1 MTYMTIFENENVLRE
16 STFKAWEA
24 GLAPGSARIEG
35 KQSSGLLAQSREK
48 VKSINISTPVDR

>member
-1 MTYMTIFENENVLRE
+1 MTYVTIFDNEYISRE

-35 KQSSGLLAQSREK
+35 K
-48 VKSINISTPVDR
+48 